1 MRVRKANVSDV
12 TFIVDCQLAMALET
26 EGIRLSRDVVEKG
39 VAAVFDSDS
48 RGRYYL
54 AEEEDGTFIG
64 SLLTTYEWSDWRN
77 GTVLWIQSVY
87 ILPQQRRKGVY
98 RRMYRFIQDIVVS
111 DPALFG
117 IRLYADVSNK
127 AAHQT
132 YLNLGMNDGHYKT
145 FEWMKP

>member
-12 TFIVDCQLAMALET
+12 TFIVDSQLAMALET
-26 EGIRLSRDVVEKG
+26 EGIRLNRVVVEKG
-39 VAAVFDSDS
+39 VAAVFDNNS
-48 RGRYYL
+48 RGIYYL
-54 AEEEDGTFIG
+54 AEENGTVIG

-87 ILPQQRRKGVY
+87 IQPQHRRKGVY
-98 RRMYRFIQDIVVS
+98 RRLYQFIQDIVVS
-111 DPALFG
+111 DPELFG

-127 AAHQT
+127 TAHQA
-132 YLNLGMNDGHYKT
+132 YLNLGMDDSHYKT